1 MPLHLACLHGPA
13 PVPLQFME
21 ALIGTFPEAARF
33 RNHEGNLPIHLACE
47 CMEFSPRFR
56 LEEEGVLIMLIRSFP
71 ECLDI
76 KDGMGRTPLEILNER
91 SLGRDLGIIKYMKTH
106 ARGKMAE
113 DQRQETEEGRQI
125 ADEYIDHQGN
135 KLIRRDKNSAVLKI
149 NRDRTMARKHKNA
162 ETMKQSRTTSM
173 RPLNEQ
179 NPPSIVEQSL
189 HFFNGDE
196 SLKFEND
203 SSLSS
208 GGIPRDSQM
217 VSEMQQQ
224 RNLVES
230 LLHQQQNLAESLQ
243 QQQNLVES
251 LRSPLNPIN
260 IANPPSTYATAIV
273 SPHSINNTS
282 LHQLDAELS
291 SMRNAHQSMS
301 LLLSTK
307 TQSEN
312 ELNERLRNLE
322 ATYAQLKNEFTDLT
336 LEHSRILTQLEEKSN
351 EVIVLKSKEKGVSD
365 ELVLKLG
372 VEDRQGKDINLLR
385 SELQKEKEARVVA
398 VENFESQTK
407 RCADLEEIIQLSKS
421 KSEQFL
427 RDNDRFSME
436 NKDYRAQLA
445 QKNKQLQEA
454 KKKEATLLSLLS
466 KMHDIPSSSS
476 CPNENEKLSTEN
488 SKLLKIIQE
497 TKANESKM
505 KKLLEKSKGALIM
518 SQRQNQQ
525 LQIQL
530 NDQRIELQES
540 NTNTST
546 LEEELYAAHADGS
559 KMETSGEKLKGEL
572 EIAQNTIQQLRMQL
586 DEPRLKL
593 QESKTYKLELKEELL
608 NQKCEREAEELRAKN
623 IALREVALK
632 AIETVGML
640 HRKIPNSHLSSCD
653 SNSDSLKALLKKAEA
668 ASIDGATHSQVN
680 SMLDASQSLVL
691 LRPIVCDAV
700 SFQQDS
706 IERIQHLYQYFHDT
720 MELIT
725 QISSIPHE
733 HFQFQPTLQI
743 LEETVTSHVLIL
755 ETLDDLIKSKEKHK
769 SNLISLLNQEPRGE
783 RRHVSSPK
791 TNTYAN
797 IESLSQ
803 GAISSKR
810 VYSSK
815 IISLA
820 QHLETLEILSQTVAK
835 LPRVKKID
843 IDAKREDVQLH
854 LNKVDEIT
862 TVLNKA
868 LLILVHDARQMKAA
882 YENVQIESEE
892 TNHD

>member
-1 MPLHLACLHGPA
+1 
-13 PVPLQFME
+13 
-21 ALIGTFPEAARF
+21 
-33 RNHEGNLPIHLACE
+33 
-47 CMEFSPRFR
+47 
-56 LEEEGVLIMLIRSFP
+56 MLIRSFP

-76 KDGMGRTPLEILNER
+76 KDDRGRTPLDILNER

-113 DQRQETEEGRQI
+113 DQRQETEEGRHI
-125 ADEYIDHQGN
+125 ADEYMEHEGN
-135 KLIRRDKNSAVLKI
+135 KLVRRDENSVVPKI
-149 NRDRTMARKHKNA
+149 SRDRTKARKHKNA

-173 RPLNEQ
+173 RALNEQ
-179 NPPSIVEQSL
+179 NPPAIVEQSL
-189 HFFNGDE
+189 HFFHSNE
-196 SLKFEND
+196 SLELEND
-203 SSLSS
+203 YSLSLA
-208 GGIPRDSQM
+208 GISRESQM

-230 LLHQQQNLAESLQ
+230 LMQQQQTLAESLQ

-251 LRSPLNPIN
+251 LRSSPNHKHIV
-260 IANPPSTYATAIV
+260 NPPSTDATAIV

-291 SMRNAHQSMS
+291 SMRNTHQSMS

-312 ELNERLRNLE
+312 ELQERLIKLE
-322 ATYAQLKNEFTDLT
+322 TTYAQLKNEFTDIT

-365 ELVLKLG
+365 ELALKLG

-385 SELQKEKEARVVA
+385 SELQKVKEARVVA
-398 VENFESQTK
+398 VENLECQTK
-407 RCADLEEIIQLSKS
+407 RCAELVEIIELSKI
-421 KSEQFL
+421 KSEQL
-427 RDNDRFSME
+427 IRENDQFSME
-436 NKDYRAQLA
+436 NKEYRAQLD

-476 CPNENEKLSTEN
+476 CPRENKILSTEN
-488 SKLLKIIQE
+488 SKLLRIIQE

-505 KKLLEKSKGALIM
+505 KKLLEKSKEALIM

-525 LQIQL
+525 LHIQI

-540 NTNTST
+540 NTNKST
-546 LEEELYAAHADGS
+546 LEEELHAARANGS
-559 KMETSGEKLKGEL
+559 KMETSGKMLNGTL
-572 EIAQNTIQQLRMQL
+572 EISQYTNQHLQMQL
-586 DEPRLKL
+586 GEQKIKL
-593 QESKTYKLELKEELL
+593 QESKTNILELEEELL
-608 NQKCEREAEELRAKN
+608 TQNYGREAEELRAKN
-623 IALREVALK
+623 IALREVALN

-640 HRKIPNSHLSSCD
+640 HRKIPKSHSSSCD
-653 SNSDSLKALLKKAEA
+653 SNSDSLKDLLKNAEA

-680 SMLDASQSLVL
+680 SMLDASQSLAL

-706 IERIQHLYQYFHDT
+706 IERIQQLYQYFHDT
-720 MELIT
+720 IELIT
-725 QISSIPHE
+725 QISSIPHKF
-733 HFQFQPTLQI
+733 FQFQPTLQI
-743 LEETVTSHVLIL
+743 LEETVTSHVQIL

-769 SNLISLLNQEPRGE
+769 SNLISLLDQELRGE
-783 RRHVSSPK
+783 RKHVSSQN
-791 TNTYAN
+791 TNLNAN
-797 IESLSQ
+797 IESLGQ

-820 QHLETLEILSQTVAK
+820 QHLETLEILSLTVAK

-843 IDAKREDVQLH
+843 IDANKEDVQLH

-862 TVLNKA
+862 TALNKA
-868 LLILVHDARQMKAA
+868 LLLLVHDARQMKVA
-882 YENVQIESEE
+882 YEHVRIEFGE
-892 TNHD
+892 TNHDGE